1 MLSQRVD
8 QSIQELAVLHVLV
21 FCNKMIGAQS
31 CSGGQ
36 CFMEL
41 KRERGIVEPR
51 MLGQDVFGNGPEL
64 LADPVEL
71 FLRSNQ
77 VVLIL
82 SSLNPESRR
91 LLSGCGGKSFRKIV
105 GDDPFCVSE

>member
-1 MLSQRVD
+1 MLSQWVA

-31 CSGGQ
+31 CSDGQ
-36 CFMEL
+36 CFMEI

-77 VVLIL
+77 VDFDTVVL
-82 SSLNPESRR
+82 ESRVPPSAFGLWR
-91 LLSGCGGKSFRKIV
+91 QKLQKDRW
-105 GDDPFCVSE
+105 